1 MTKIPTRVETEFF
14 RHIFL
19 KKNFKQLFSL
29 RMTTIKF
36 ESFRRNLSDLFEIL
50 DINLANAFMNYFY
63 TADFIVYSH

>member
-19 KKNFKQLFSL
+19 KKNFKQSL
-29 RMTTIKF
+29 SLQMTKIKI
-36 ESFRRNLSDLFEIL
+36 ESFKRNLSDLFGIL
-50 DINLANAFMNYFY
+50 DYLANAFMNYFY